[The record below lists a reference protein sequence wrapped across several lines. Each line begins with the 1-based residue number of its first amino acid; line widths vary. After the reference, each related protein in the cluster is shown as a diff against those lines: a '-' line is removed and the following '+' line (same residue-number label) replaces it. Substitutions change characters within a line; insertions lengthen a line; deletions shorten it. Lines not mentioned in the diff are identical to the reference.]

1 MCDIFLKKE
10 KNEYFLTV
18 NGKNGEVRPDAT
30 LSVQVMH
37 KWFMNPASTNFN
49 KNHQLTTDKE
59 GKVKLGHLKG
69 VVAIIATANNL
80 GGIR

>member
-18 NGKNGEVRPDAT
+18 NGKNGETRPDTAV
-30 LSVQVMH
+30 SVTVMH
-37 KWFMNPASTNFN
+37 KWFMNSASANFQ
-49 KNHQLTTDKE
+49 KEHQLTTDKE
-59 GKVKLGHLKG
+59 GKIKLGHLKG
-69 VVAIIATANNL
+69 VVAIIATAKNL

>member
-18 NGKNGEVRPDAT
+18 NGKNGEARPDNT

-37 KWFMNPASTNFN
+37 KWFMNPGATNFN
-49 KNHQLTTDKE
+49 KEHQLTTDKE
-59 GKVKLGHLKG
+59 GKIKLGHLKG
-69 VVAIIATANNL
+69 VVAIIATAKNL
-80 GGIR
+80 GSIR

>member
-10 KNEYFLTV
+10 KGEYFLTV
-18 NGKNGEVRPDAT
+18 NGKNGEVRSDAN

-37 KWFMNPASTNFN
+37 KWFMNPGATNFN
-49 KNHQLTTDKE
+49 KEHQLTTDKE

-69 VVAIIATANNL
+69 VIAIIATAKNL